1 MEKEEK
7 QRLRKER
14 KKGVISQKMMNFRC
28 DLDNVEILNRVPNKC
43 RYINEAIRSYFGGI
57 KKD

>member
-14 KKGVISQKMMNFRC
+14 KQGVITQKMITFRC
-28 DLDNVEILNRVPNKC
+28 DLDNVEILNRVPNKG
-43 RYINEAIRSYFGGI
+43 RYINEAIRRYFGGI

>member
-14 KKGVISQKMMNFRC
+14 KQGVITQKMITFRC
-28 DLDNVEILNRVPNKC
+28 DFDNVEILNRVVNKG
-43 RYINEAIRSYFGGI
+43 RYINEAIRCYFGGN

>member
-7 QRLRKER
+7 LRLRKER
-14 KKGVISQKMMNFRC
+14 KQGVITQKMITFRC
-28 DLDNVEILNRVPNKC
+28 DFDNVEILNRVVNKG
-43 RYINEAIRSYFGGI
+43 RYINEAIRCYFGGI

>member
-1 MEKEEK
+1 MEKKEE

-14 KKGVISQKMMNFRC
+14 KQGVITQKMITFRC
-28 DLDNVEILNRVPNKC
+28 DLDNVEILNRVPNKG
-43 RYINEAIRSYFGGI
+43 RYINEAIRIYSGGI

>member
-1 MEKEEK
+1 MEKKEK
-7 QRLRKER
+7 QRFRKER
-14 KKGVISQKMMNFRC
+14 KQGVISQKMINFRC
-28 DLDNVEILNRVPNKC
+28 DLDNVEKLNRVPNKG

>member
-14 KKGVISQKMMNFRC
+14 KKGVISQKMINFRC
-28 DLDNVEILNRVPNKC
+28 DNDNVEILNRVPNKG
-43 RYINEAIRSYFGGI
+43 RYINEAIRSYSGGI

>member
-14 KKGVISQKMMNFRC
+14 KQGVVTQKMITFRC
-28 DLDNVEILNRVPNKC
+28 DYDNVEILNRVANKG
-43 RYINEAIRSYFGGI
+43 RYINEAIRCYFGGI

>member
-14 KKGVISQKMMNFRC
+14 KQGVTTQKMINFRC
-28 DLDNVEILNRVPNKC
+28 DYDNVEILNRVANKG
-43 RYINEAIRSYFGGI
+43 RYINEAIRSYSGGI

>member
-14 KKGVISQKMMNFRC
+14 KQGVISQKLITFRC
-28 DLDNVEILNRVPNKC
+28 DFDNVEILNRVPNKG
-43 RYINEAIRSYFGGI
+43 RYINEAIRSYSCGI

>member
-14 KKGVISQKMMNFRC
+14 KQGVISQKMINFRC
-28 DLDNVEILNRVPNKC
+28 DYDNVEILNRVANKG
-43 RYINEAIRSYFGGI
+43 RYINEAIRSYSGGI

>member
-1 MEKEEK
+1 MEKEEI

-14 KKGVISQKMMNFRC
+14 KQGVITQKMITFRC
-28 DLDNVEILNRVPNKC
+28 DFDNVEILNRVANKG
-43 RYINEAIRSYFGGI
+43 RYINESIRSYFGGT

>member
-14 KKGVISQKMMNFRC
+14 KQGVISQKMINFRC
-28 DLDNVEILNRVPNKC
+28 DNDNVEILNRVPNKG
-43 RYINEAIRSYFGGI
+43 RYINEAIRNYSGGI
-57 KKD
+57 KID

>member
-14 KKGVISQKMMNFRC
+14 KQGVISQKMINFRC
-28 DLDNVEILNRVPNKC
+28 DYENVEKLKRVANKG
-43 RYINEAIRSYFGGI
+43 RYINEAIRSYSGGI

>member
-14 KKGVISQKMMNFRC
+14 KQGVISQKLITFRC
-28 DLDNVEILNRVPNKC
+28 DFDNVEILNQVPNKG
-43 RYINEAIRSYFGGI
+43 RYINESIRSYFGGI

>member
-14 KKGVISQKMMNFRC
+14 KQGVISQKMITFRC
-28 DLDNVEILNRVPNKC
+28 DYENVEILNRVANKG
-43 RYINEAIRSYFGGI
+43 RYINESIRSYSGGI

>member
-14 KKGVISQKMMNFRC
+14 KQGVISQKMINFRC
-28 DLDNVEILNRVPNKC
+28 DYDNVEILNRVANKG
-43 RYINEAIRSYFGGI
+43 RYINEAIRNYSGGT

>member
-14 KKGVISQKMMNFRC
+14 KQGVITQKMITFRC
-28 DLDNVEILNRVPNKC
+28 DFDNIEILNRVANKG
-43 RYINEAIRSYFGGI
+43 RYINEAIRNYFGGT

>member
-14 KKGVISQKMMNFRC
+14 KQGVITQKMITFRC
-28 DLDNVEILNRVPNKC
+28 DFDNVEILNLVANKG
-43 RYINEAIRSYFGGI
+43 RYINEAIRSYFRGI

>member
-14 KKGVISQKMMNFRC
+14 KQGVISQKMVTFRC
-28 DLDNVEILNRVPNKC
+28 DFDNLEILNIVANKG
-43 RYINEAIRSYFGGI
+43 RYINEAIRSHFGGI
-57 KKD
+57 KND

>member
-14 KKGVISQKMMNFRC
+14 KKGVRSQKMINFRC
-28 DLDNVEILNRVPNKC
+28 DLDNVEILNRVPNKG
-43 RYINEAIRSYFGGI
+43 RYINEAIRSYSCGT

>member
-14 KKGVISQKMMNFRC
+14 KQGVITQKMITFRC
-28 DLDNVEILNRVPNKC
+28 DFDNLEILNRVSNKG
-43 RYINEAIRSYFGGI
+43 RYINEAIRSYSCGI

>member
-14 KKGVISQKMMNFRC
+14 KQGVISQKMINFRC
-28 DLDNVEILNRVPNKC
+28 DFDNVEKLNRVANKG
-43 RYINEAIRSYFGGI
+43 RYINEAIRSYSGAI